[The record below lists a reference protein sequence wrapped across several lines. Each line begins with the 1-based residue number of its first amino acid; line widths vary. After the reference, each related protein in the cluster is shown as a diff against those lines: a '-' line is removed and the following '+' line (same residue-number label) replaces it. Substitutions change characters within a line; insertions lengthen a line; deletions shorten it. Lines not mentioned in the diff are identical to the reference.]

1 VKWVRRYGSRSVA
14 GAESQDLAVKTAAAL
29 GLPRTVLLR
38 ADQLISLTAA
48 YSGRTHPPLAGFSL
62 APPSELERAWWVE
75 AIVLRWL
82 LPVEGV

>member
-1 VKWVRRYGSRSVA
+1 
-14 GAESQDLAVKTAAAL
+14 
-29 GLPRTVLLR
+29 
-38 ADQLISLTAA
+38 
-48 YSGRTHPPLAGFSL
+48 L